1 MLRQKERDLIDRLNR
16 IVEGADVRQLD
27 ETECRA
33 MREAADMIA
42 SLVNKIGDLE
52 KMNALYRQALNKFDQ
67 R

>member
-33 MREAADMIA
+33 MREASEMIA
-42 SLVNKIGDLE
+42 SLVNKICDLE
-52 KMNALYRQALNKFDQ
+52 KMNALYRQTLNKYDQ
-67 R
+67 K

>member
-33 MREAADMIA
+33 MREAAEMIGL
-42 SLVNKIGDLE
+42 LVDKICHLE
-52 KMNALYRQALNKFDQ
+52 KMNALYRQTLNNYQKP
-67 R
+67 